1 MKGNKP
7 LQYSRRHNRPCN
19 HAMQRLFDG
28 SLHFVFLY
36 KKAAKLQIAMDGI
49 KWPGAA
55 REEDNSLLIRKRANV
70 GRQDCGD
77 SSGGEA

>member
-1 MKGNKP
+1 
-7 LQYSRRHNRPCN
+7 
-19 HAMQRLFDG
+19 MQSLLDG
-28 SLHFVFLY
+28 CLYFVFSY

-55 REEDNSLLIRKRANV
+55 REENNSFCIRKKANV
-70 GRQDCGD
+70 GRQDFGD